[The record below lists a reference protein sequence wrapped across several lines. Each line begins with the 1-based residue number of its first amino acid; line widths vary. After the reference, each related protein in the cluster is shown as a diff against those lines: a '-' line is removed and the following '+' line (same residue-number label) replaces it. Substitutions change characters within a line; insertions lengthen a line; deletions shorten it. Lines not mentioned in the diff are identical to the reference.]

1 MAAFN
6 TMPITTVVPTSAPRA
21 VSAHPVSSRPQHGVI
36 SAAPRGDAFNNAITA
51 LTRPSQSR
59 SFSGIVRGRS
69 RHRLALRAVEAFTS
83 MQHTTSFRGVWRRR
97 GCRRCAQKGDD
108 FNDASVADAG
118 ECLASRAT
126 ELLRTSFQHIHGR
139 SGHDT
144 TSRYPFDRSGTR
156 TRLTGTI
163 RRTRAAT

>member
-1 MAAFN
+1 
-6 TMPITTVVPTSAPRA
+6 MPITTVVPTSAPRA
-21 VSAHPVSSRPQHGVI
+21 VSVHADSSRLQHGIV
-36 SAAPRGDAFNNAITA
+36 SAAPRRYAITA

-59 SFSGIVRGRS
+59 SFPGILCGRS

-108 FNDASVADAG
+108 FNNASVAGAG

-139 SGHDT
+139 SGQDT